1 MQVMVQGV
9 AGGPPSSRKDP
20 IRPPMTRLVLELLAI
35 VLLLGINAFLAA
47 SELALVS
54 ASRPRLRTLAE
65 EGNGSAKRALELS
78 ETPARFLATV
88 QVGITVAGFFA
99 AAVGAVTLTKY
110 ADTVFGRV
118 PVDFV
123 ANHGGTI
130 AFVLVTIGLSFISI
144 VFGELVPKTFAV
156 NRADSIALK
165 IAEPIHLLSQAMRP
179 VVRLLTGVTNFTLRL
194 LGSSKR
200 ANLPSVTESEILA
213 MIETAQDEGVVE
225 RNEAELVEEALSFGG
240 IQVRNVMVHRVDV
253 ETIPGDLTL
262 DEAMRIFFRTGYS
275 RLPVY
280 RESADDIIGVLH
292 IKDVFRLLFDNR
304 NAGSLPAAELVRP
317 AYVVPETRP
326 IDDTLQDLRTQRTHI
341 AIVVDEYGG
350 LAGIVTLEDL
360 IEELVGEISDEF
372 DPGYEP
378 MHEIQPDLFEV
389 DGRLSVLDLLDR
401 VDLPRAVLGDV
412 EAESVGGLVTDVLER
427 IPETGDI
434 VEIGP
439 LQFEV
444 KAMDGYRVALVRVE
458 HHRESDGSG
467 EETEQAAPEG

>member
-1 MQVMVQGV
+1 
-9 AGGPPSSRKDP
+9 
-20 IRPPMTRLVLELLAI
+20 MTRLVLELLAI

-54 ASRPRLRTLAE
+54 ASKPRLRSLAE
-65 EGNGSAKRALELS
+65 EGNRKATRALGLA

-88 QVGITVAGFFA
+88 QIGITVAGFFA
-99 AAVGAVTLTKY
+99 AAVGAVTLSKH
-110 ADTVFGRV
+110 VEQLFFRV
-118 PVDFV
+118 PIDFV
-123 ANHGGTI
+123 ASHGNTI
-130 AFVLVTIGLSFISI
+130 AFILVTVVLSFLSI

-156 NRADSIALK
+156 NHADSFALK
-165 IAEPIHLLSQAMRP
+165 TAQPIYLLSQAMRP
-179 VVRLLTGVTNFTLRL
+179 VVKLLTGVTNFTLRL
-194 LGSSKR
+194 LGSDKR
-200 ANLPSVTESEILA
+200 TSMPSVTESEILA

-225 RNEAELVEEALSFGG
+225 RNEADLVGEALSFGD

-253 ETIPGDLTL
+253 ETIAGETNL
-262 DEAMRIFFRTGYS
+262 DEAMRVFFRTGYS

-280 RESADDIIGVLH
+280 RESPDDIIGVLH

-304 NAGSLPAAELVRP
+304 NAGNLPSSELVRP

-360 IEELVGEISDEF
+360 IEELVGEITDEF

-378 MHEIQPDLFEV
+378 LHEIQPDLFEV

-401 VDLPRAVLGDV
+401 VDLPRAALGDV

-427 IPETGDI
+427 IPVVGDL

-439 LQFEV
+439 LSFEV

-458 HHRESDGSG
+458 HHRESDD
-467 EETEQAAPEG
+467 EEADQPAEDA

>member
-1 MQVMVQGV
+1 
-9 AGGPPSSRKDP
+9 
-20 IRPPMTRLVLELLAI
+20 MTRLFLELFVV

-47 SELALVS
+47 SELSLVS
-54 ASRPRLRTLAE
+54 ASKPRLRSMAE
-65 EGNGSAKRALELS
+65 EGNGNAKRALDLA

-88 QVGITVAGFFA
+88 QIGITVAGFFA

-110 ADTVFGRV
+110 VDDGLGGA

-123 ANHGGTI
+123 ANHSNSI
-130 AFVLVTIGLSFISI
+130 AFVLVTVVLSFLSI

-156 NRADSIALK
+156 NHADSIALK
-165 IAEPIHLLSQAMRP
+165 IANPVYWLSQAMRP
-179 VVRLLTGVTNFTLRL
+179 VVRLLIGTTNFTLRL
-194 LGSSKR
+194 FGSDKR
-200 ANLPSVTESEILA
+200 TNMPSVTEAEILA
-213 MIETAQDEGVVE
+213 MVETAHDEGVVE
-225 RNEAELVEEALSFGG
+225 KSEADLVEEALSFGA
-240 IQVRNVMVHRVDV
+240 IQVRNVMIHRVDV

-280 RESADDIIGVLH
+280 RENQDDIIGVLH

-304 NAGSLPAAELVRP
+304 NAGSMHCSELVRP

-378 MHEIQPDLFEV
+378 LHEIQPDLFDV
-389 DGRLSVLDLLDR
+389 DGRLSLLDLLDR
-401 VDLPRAVLGDV
+401 LDLPRAALGEI
-412 EAESVGGLVTDVLER
+412 EAESVGGLVTDSLER
-427 IPETGDI
+427 IPVVGDV

-439 LQFEV
+439 LRFEV
-444 KAMDGYRVALVRVE
+444 KTMDGYRVALVRVE
-458 HHRESDGSG
+458 HHRSPDIDESD
-467 EETEQAAPEG
+467 QPQLDA

>member
-1 MQVMVQGV
+1 
-9 AGGPPSSRKDP
+9 
-20 IRPPMTRLVLELLAI
+20 MTRLFLELFVV

-47 SELALVS
+47 SELSLVS
-54 ASRPRLRTLAE
+54 ASKPRLRSMAE
-65 EGNGSAKRALELS
+65 EGNGAAKRALDLA

-88 QVGITVAGFFA
+88 QIGITVAGFFA

-110 ADTVFGRV
+110 VDDGLADA

-123 ANHGGTI
+123 ANHSNSI
-130 AFVLVTIGLSFISI
+130 AFVLVTVVLSFLSI

-156 NRADSIALK
+156 NHSDSIALK
-165 IAEPIHLLSQAMRP
+165 IANPVYWLSQAMRP
-179 VVRLLTGVTNFTLRL
+179 VVRLLTGTTNFTLRL
-194 LGSSKR
+194 FGSDKR
-200 ANLPSVTESEILA
+200 TNMPSVTEAEILA
-213 MIETAQDEGVVE
+213 MVETAHDEGVVE
-225 RNEAELVEEALSFGG
+225 KSEADLVEEALSFGA
-240 IQVRNVMVHRVDV
+240 IQVRNVMIHRVDV

-262 DEAMRIFFRTGYS
+262 DDAMRIFFRTGYS

-280 RESADDIIGVLH
+280 RENQDDIIGVLH

-304 NAGSLPAAELVRP
+304 NAGTMHCAELVRP

-378 MHEIQPDLFEV
+378 LHEIQPDLFDV
-389 DGRLSVLDLLDR
+389 DGRLSLLDLLDR
-401 VDLPRAVLGDV
+401 LDLPRAALGDI
-412 EAESVGGLVTDVLER
+412 EAESVGGLVTDSLER
-427 IPETGDI
+427 ISVVGDV

-439 LQFEV
+439 LRFEV
-444 KAMDGYRVALVRVE
+444 KAMDGNRVALVRVE
-458 HHRESDGSG
+458 HHRSPDIDESD
-467 EETEQAAPEG
+467 QPLLDA

>member
-1 MQVMVQGV
+1 M
-9 AGGPPSSRKDP
+9 A
-20 IRPPMTRLVLELLAI
+20 RLFLELF
-35 VLLLGINAFLAA
+35 VVVVLLGINAFLAA

-54 ASRPRLRTLAE
+54 ASKPRLRSMAE
-65 EGNGSAKRALELS
+65 EGNGSAKRALNLS

-88 QVGITVAGFFA
+88 QIGITVAGFFA

-110 ADTVFGRV
+110 AKDGLADLPIAFI
-118 PVDFV
+118 
-123 ANHGGTI
+123 ANHSGTV
-130 AFVLVTIGLSFISI
+130 ALVLVTVLLSFFSI

-156 NRADSIALK
+156 NHADSIALR
-165 IAEPIHLLSQAMRP
+165 IANPIYWLSQAMRP
-179 VVRLLTGVTNFTLRL
+179 VVRLLTGTTNLTLRL
-194 LGSSKR
+194 FGSDKR
-200 ANLPSVTESEILA
+200 SSMPSVTEAEILA
-213 MIETAQDEGVVE
+213 MVETAHDEGVVE
-225 RNEAELVEEALSFGG
+225 KNEADLVEEALGFGT
-240 IQVRNVMVHRVDV
+240 IQVRNIMVHRVDV

-280 RESADDIIGVLH
+280 RENQDDIIGVLH

-304 NAGSLPAAELVRP
+304 DAGTMHSAELVRP

-326 IDDTLQDLRTQRTHI
+326 IDETLQDLRTQRTHI

-378 MHEIQPDLFEV
+378 LHEIQPDLFDV
-389 DGRLSVLDLLDR
+389 DGRLSLLDLLDR
-401 VDLPRAVLGDV
+401 LDMPRAALGDV
-412 EAESVGGLVTDVLER
+412 EAESVGGLVTDSLER
-427 IPETGDI
+427 IPVVGDV

-439 LQFEV
+439 VRFEV

-458 HHRESDGSG
+458 HHREPDINDA
-467 EETEQAAPEG
+467 EQPLLDA